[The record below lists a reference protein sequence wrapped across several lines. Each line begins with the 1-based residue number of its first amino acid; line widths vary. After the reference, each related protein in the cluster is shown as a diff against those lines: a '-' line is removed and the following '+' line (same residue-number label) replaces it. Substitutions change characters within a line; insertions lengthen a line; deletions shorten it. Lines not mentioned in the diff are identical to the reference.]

1 MFFSDKLRLLRT
13 QANLSQEDLADELH
27 VSRQSVSNGNREFL
41 FQKSKNSFPSATI
54 FMFPWMPC

>member
-27 VSRQSVSNGNREFL
+27 VSPFPNGNRGFL